1 MPGMISPTTL
11 LKLLTNSLKT
21 FLLILSIS
29 LNLCGCRGVPVPAP
43 ISASKPVVVSV
54 NWDALVRAHPLQC
67 VRQASFV
74 PVMGLVNAP
83 ALRPSASF
91 ALGQMPHTS
100 SQMPHTEIKQEKPVT
115 SAKLATKNSGQV
127 SNIVPPSPSFRT
139 QKQRL
144 WEAEI
149 GSNRLVALREAE
161 AIRPVQ
167 AEYTQDGL
175 LEMLQERRRVLLE
188 AKGEAED
195 KAFTARV
202 ATLTTQIA
210 TIEQVQTQMPGID
223 LAIAVLEKQ
232 RESLPN
238 IATLG
243 GTFAD
248 EVARL
253 TAQVKPETMHKK
265 ENLRRVIQEI
275 IKQPGAYSEQA
286 RLEACVRV
294 YKIYREGL
302 TAQLE
307 TIRREVEREQQEIQA
322 RQKVESDRRAMARW
336 QAQQQMAPPGLRNA
350 VSNASLRSEPLGK
363 MREMAQFDAE
373 KKRLN
378 RSNDNSRDNSRRP
391 SHLPTTPQIFSPIVP
406 SNQPNLLPFS
416 NPISYQQEK
425 QQQLQSFIEQDSER
439 RLQEVA
445 KEHGMV
451 VRIEKKAIQTKNIKK
466 EDDKTADFLKWMW
479 AYQTNIGQ
487 ANTGVRE

>member
-1 MPGMISPTTL
+1 MPVMISPTTL
-11 LKLLTNSLKT
+11 LKLLINSLKT
-21 FLLILSIS
+21 FLLIVSIS
-29 LNLCGCRGVPVPAP
+29 IHLWGCQGVSTPAP
-43 ISASKPVVVSV
+43 MPTSISAPKPVVVSV
-54 NWDALVRAHPLQC
+54 NWDALVRAHPLQH
-67 VRQASFV
+67 VRQASFSSV

-83 ALRPSASF
+83 ALKPSASF
-91 ALGQMPHTS
+91 ALGQMPYT
-100 SQMPHTEIKQEKPVT
+100 QIKQAKPIT

-127 SNIVPPSPSFRT
+127 SNAVPPSFRT

-161 AIRPVQ
+161 ATRPIQ
-167 AEYTQDGL
+167 TEYTQDGL

-195 KAFTARV
+195 KAFTAQV
-202 ATLTTQIA
+202 TTLTTQIA

-445 KEHGMV
+445 KERGMV
-451 VRIEKKAIQTKNIKK
+451 VRIEKKSIQKKNIKK